1 VAHLPYSIELH
12 DSRVSAI
19 ALDHGVTTV
28 NLRPAYIHRDGKG
41 WSQDADIIV
50 QASTLDAT
58 QADFPATLA
67 DGKML
72 TKLRPYHNLLELP
85 LVADGPVEAELEFFS
100 GNIAKIVGDSVKVI
114 LIGVPVFVENVS

>member
-19 ALDHGVTTV
+19 SLDHGVTTI

-50 QASTLDAT
+50 QTSTLDSA
-58 QADFPATLA
+58 QREFPATLA

-72 TKLRPYHNLLELP
+72 TTSGPHHNLLMLP
-85 LVADGPVEAELEFFS
+85 LVADGPVEVELEFFS
-100 GNIAKIVGDSVKVI
+100 GSFVKIVGTSVKVV
-114 LIGVPVFVENVS
+114 LVGVPVFVENVS